1 MSCYVLS
8 KVSGRGKTYLAGAL
22 ALLLCA
28 GVTVVAVRAANG
40 DKSDQGG
47 KKVDQR
53 VYELRTYY
61 AAAGKMEAL
70 HSRFRDHTLKLFD
83 KHGLRVEGFWK
94 PIDEKAADEKLV
106 YLLSFPSKDAA
117 AKSWKDFQDD
127 PDWKAAKAESE
138 KDGKLV
144 DKVESVYLTSTDYAP
159 VK

>member
-1 MSCYVLS
+1 MSCCAMS
-8 KVSGRGKTYLAGAL
+8 KWGGGWMSYLAGTL
-22 ALLLCA
+22 ALVLCA
-28 GVTVVAVRAANG
+28 GTAVMVVRAANG
-40 DKSDQGG
+40 DKDDKGE

-61 AAAGKMEAL
+61 AADGKMEAL

-83 KHGLRVEGFWK
+83 KHGLKVEGFWK
-94 PIDEKAADEKLV
+94 PIDDKAAGEKLI

-117 AKSWKDFQDD
+117 ATSWKEFQDD

-159 VK
+159 MK